1 MRPFNETMCVVFGQG
16 CGDKCMCFSF
26 NSVRYVQHAGAVLA
40 LKKRRKKEEEEEEK
54 KKADLFSMNYFLLR
68 FTPTATE
75 RLTRERACAIG
86 GARQSCLIRRSHRR
100 CRRRDEEEIQ
110 PLGRITRSLSAPA
123 VARPPCFVLNKL
135 TFSLLR
141 LKKKNQTR
149 RFVFFSSPSRQ
160 WVKEDKKT
168 QEYSCGDE
176 VFRGSSL
183 SSQVIPL
190 TCSVRGCRRW
200 EDTFTDLS
208 RCDSTRVFSS
218 PPPEQW
224 AR

>member
-1 MRPFNETMCVVFGQG
+1 MCVVFGQG

-86 GARQSCLIRRSHRR
+86 GARQSCLIRRSRRR

-141 LKKKNQTR
+141 LKKKIKLDDLCFSPVPLVSESKRTR
-149 RFVFFSSPSRQ
+149 RHRSTAVAMRCSGAHPSA
-160 WVKEDKKT
+160 
-168 QEYSCGDE
+168 
-176 VFRGSSL
+176 
-183 SSQVIPL
+183 
-190 TCSVRGCRRW
+190 RRS
-200 EDTFTDLS
+200 FL
-208 RCDSTRVFSS
+208 
-218 PPPEQW
+218 
-224 AR
+224 